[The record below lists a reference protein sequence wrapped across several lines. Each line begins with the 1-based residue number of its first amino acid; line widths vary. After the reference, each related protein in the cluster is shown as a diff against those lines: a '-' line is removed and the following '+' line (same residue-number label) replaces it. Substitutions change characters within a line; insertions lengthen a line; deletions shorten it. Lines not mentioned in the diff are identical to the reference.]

1 MLSNGQVG
9 VYSPVRLLYVGV
21 YSFLLRINRPALFG
35 TPLSPLCVMP
45 FYLGGFTATVFLFGI
60 VKIGKI
66 YDTTKFIFIKF
77 TAVKF
82 AYASDSSFL
91 LNIG

>member
-1 MLSNGQVG
+1 
-9 VYSPVRLLYVGV
+9 
-21 YSFLLRINRPALFG
+21 
-35 TPLSPLCVMP
+35 MP

-77 TAVKF
+77 MAIKF
-82 AYASDSSFL
+82 AGVEDLPFL